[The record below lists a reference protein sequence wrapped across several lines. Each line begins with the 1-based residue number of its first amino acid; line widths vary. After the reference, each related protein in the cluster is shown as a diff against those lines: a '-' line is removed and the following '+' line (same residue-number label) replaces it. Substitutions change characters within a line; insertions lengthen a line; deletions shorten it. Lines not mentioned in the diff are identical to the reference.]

1 MSGAKRICDGGDG
14 LYLKK
19 EAAVVGGVRVAAV
32 GPIGTA
38 IGGRV
43 KRRCEAFASTWR
55 PHAAMPG
62 VADLLERKSE
72 IEIEREREE
81 KEQGEEEKDRDNT
94 PVND

>member
-1 MSGAKRICDGGDG
+1 
-14 LYLKK
+14 
-19 EAAVVGGVRVAAV
+19 VAAV

-55 PHAAMPG
+55 PRAAMPG
-62 VADLLERKSE
+62 IADLLERKSE
-72 IEIEREREE
+72 IEIERERRE
-81 KEQGEEEKDRDNT
+81 KEQGEEAKDRDNT

>member
-1 MSGAKRICDGGDG
+1 
-14 LYLKK
+14 
-19 EAAVVGGVRVAAV
+19 VVGGVRVAAV

-55 PHAAMPG
+55 PRAAMPG
-62 VADLLERKSE
+62 IADLLERKSE

-81 KEQGEEEKDRDNT
+81 KEQGEEAKDRDNT